1 MQKINGI
8 WRPVVLAG
16 LFAVLAACGQDHDGD
31 HGHAHEGD
39 AAHAHDGEHAH
50 DSAPETEAFYPGDDE
65 ASTDTASDEPAS
77 DATDSEETME
87 ASPQTDDHGHAH
99 GDDEPHAH

>member
-39 AAHAHDGEHAH
+39 ATHTHDGDHGHAH
-50 DSAPETEAFYPGDDE
+50 DSAPETEAFYPGEDGAASKEGMDE
-65 ASTDTASDEPAS
+65 
-77 DATDSEETME
+77 
-87 ASPQTDDHGHAH
+87 SPQTDAHAH
-99 GDDEPHAH
+99 GDGETHAH

>member
-8 WRPVVLAG
+8 WRPIVLAS

-50 DSAPETEAFYPGDDE
+50 DSAPETEAFYPGDDA
-65 ASTDTASDEPAS
+65 ASTDTAS
-77 DATDSEETME
+77 EETLE

-99 GDDEPHAH
+99 GDDGHHAH

>member
-99 GDDEPHAH
+99 GDDGHHAH